1 MAVKFSN
8 NAYSTLSA
16 NITNSATSFDVASV
30 ATFPTLG
37 GSDHMYLSIIG
48 SSYVEIIKVT
58 GVSGTTLTCVRG
70 QDGTTG
76 TAADSGDRVELR
88 VTTAMLTDAIA
99 DSNVDV
105 FKTIVIAGQT
115 DVIADSGADTL
126 TLVASGGTTLTTT
139 ADQITIDTPAAQENS
154 FKNITDGSNV
164 IIADSTTDTL
174 SILGSGGTTVT
185 NTPGTDTVTI
195 SSTEGV
201 SAGFSIAM
209 SIAL

>member
-1 MAVKFSN
+1 MAVKFAN

-16 NITNSATSFDVASV
+16 GITDAATSFDVASV
-30 ATFPTLG
+30 ATFPDISG
-37 GSDHMYLSIIG
+37 ASDYMYLSIIG

-58 GVSGTTLTCVRG
+58 SISGTTLTCVRD

-105 FKTIVIAGQT
+105 FKTIEISGQS
-115 DVIADSGADTL
+115 DVVADSGTDTL

-139 ADQITIDTPAAQENS
+139 ADQITIDTPTAGAS
-154 FKNITDGSNV
+154 
-164 IIADSTTDTL
+164 
-174 SILGSGGTTVT
+174 
-185 NTPGTDTVTI
+185 P
-195 SSTEGV
+195 
-201 SAGFSIAM
+201 GFSVAM
-209 SIAL
+209 AIAL